1 MGNADLHRLPQRF
14 VADAQGVISPHGGI
28 LQWVFGPPNVHPG
41 QHRVQG
47 DQGKITELGWATLP
61 PSTT

>member
-28 LQWVFGPPNVHPG
+28 LQWVFGPP
-41 QHRVQG
+41 RMS
-47 DQGKITELGWATLP
+47 TLA
-61 PSTT
+61 STGSRGIREK